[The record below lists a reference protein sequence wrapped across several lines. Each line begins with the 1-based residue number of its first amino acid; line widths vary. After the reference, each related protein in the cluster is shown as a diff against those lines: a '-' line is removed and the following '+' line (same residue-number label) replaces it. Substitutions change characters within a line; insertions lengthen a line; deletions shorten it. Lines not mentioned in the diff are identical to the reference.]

1 MELGYMPP
9 SLPPVSPCR
18 LPAASSPARS
28 PRAAGQLFRIAHS
41 TFNIRASGAHMHP
54 SYFDVFFWSLLIF
67 VSFLGYGELLLRNE
81 WFLRVGAA
89 HI

>member
-1 MELGYMPP
+1 
-9 SLPPVSPCR
+9 
-18 LPAASSPARS
+18 
-28 PRAAGQLFRIAHS
+28 
-41 TFNIRASGAHMHP
+41 MHP